1 MRDYPEFDLEK
12 ESADPAFMRL
22 IDAGVDLRTAYEVTH
37 RDTVFPAALRAA
49 LEQETRR
56 LLQQHG
62 SAAQRISEG
71 SRAASV
77 ARASYAADT
86 RSAREALERRAMK
99 GEKIIL

>member
-56 LLQQHG
+56 LLQQ
-62 SAAQRISEG
+62 QEIR
-71 SRAASV
+71 
-77 ARASYAADT
+77 
-86 RSAREALERRAMK
+86 RE
-99 GEKIIL
+99 